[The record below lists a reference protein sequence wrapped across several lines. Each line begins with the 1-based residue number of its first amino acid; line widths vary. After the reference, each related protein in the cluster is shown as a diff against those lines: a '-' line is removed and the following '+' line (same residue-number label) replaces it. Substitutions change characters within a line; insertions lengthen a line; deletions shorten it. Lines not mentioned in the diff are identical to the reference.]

1 MFCFSQAYL
10 EAHPTL
16 RQLRKLLF
24 MVFILKNGYLR
35 PYCLS
40 FPLFRLHFQKPVGYL
55 FISLIG
61 PIWHIRPIFK
71 DKSKLISILI
81 LTFCHIYLPLTP
93 LVFAFFSTTR
103 IPSREYSNYE
113 PLLLKISNTKCIGRH
128 QEWGR
133 GGAKM
138 QLGPTTLLIMSVL
151 LVCCNHCSAQ
161 KAVRC

>member
-1 MFCFSQAYL
+1 
-10 EAHPTL
+10 
-16 RQLRKLLF
+16 

-40 FPLFRLHFQKPVGYL
+40 FPLFRLHFQKPLSFL

-61 PIWHIRPIFK
+61 LIRHIRPTFK
-71 DKSKLISILI
+71 DKSKLISILL
-81 LTFCHIYLPLTP
+81 LTFCQVELSLTP
-93 LVFAFFSTTR
+93 LILSIFSTTR
-103 IPSREYSNYE
+103 IPSHEYSNYE
-113 PLLLKISNTKCIGRH
+113 PLLLKISYTINIGRH

-133 GGAKM
+133 AGAKM

>member
-1 MFCFSQAYL
+1 MFCISQAYL
-10 EAHPTL
+10 EARPTL

-35 PYCLS
+35 PYCIS
-40 FPLFRLHFQKPVGYL
+40 FPLFRLHFQKPVSYL

-61 PIWHIRPIFK
+61 PIWHIRPI
-71 DKSKLISILI
+71 SKAKTKLSSSIL

-93 LVFAFFSTTR
+93 LVFAFFSNTR
-103 IPSREYSNYE
+103 VPSHKYSNYE
-113 PLLLKISNTKCIGRH
+113 PLLLKISYTISIGRH
-128 QEWGR
+128 QKWGR

-138 QLGPTTLLIMSVL
+138 RLGPTTLLIMSVL
-151 LVCCNHCSAQ
+151 LVCCNHCSTQ

>member
-10 EAHPTL
+10 EARPTL

-61 PIWHIRPIFK
+61 PTWHIRPT
-71 DKSKLISILI
+71 SKAQTKLSSMVL
-81 LTFCHIYLPLTP
+81 LTFCHICPPLTP
-93 LVFAFFSTTR
+93 IILSIFSTTR
-103 IPSREYSNYE
+103 VPSHKYSNYE
-113 PLLLKISNTKCIGRH
+113 PLLLKISYTISIGRH

-138 QLGPTTLLIMSVL
+138 Q
-151 LVCCNHCSAQ
+151 
-161 KAVRC
+161 